1 MREHPRWGEEGIGE
15 AVEYWSHFKRCLR
28 DCPHKESLVDPL
40 RMSEVLELS
49 IATSIQGNFGKFSC
63 MVSRES
69 HVSHMMLRSL
79 CGCPTNKV
87 DDKDV
92 VVVKDYRDTVFIY
105 ASHKVLTRALI
116 GTLFK
121 TLEQRNLKP
130 TGINMIKPSKELLQ
144 KSAILKKSGRGS
156 LYMNEVCVV
165 SLWHGDEVIRQAS
178 GAITHF
184 CKHYAFV
191 QGVDVVMTDSTK
203 STRNEAKLWIDSAP
217 PVPPTPQVTEA
228 EPAPDAEP
236 PNLEEEQE
244 PVTVI
249 EAGNEHVSPPP
260 LNIQDPDDVVL
271 VRESSTADTLP
282 VGDKPDTPQEA
293 QTAAPPVTS

>member
-1 MREHPRWGEEGIGE
+1 
-15 AVEYWSHFKRCLR
+15 
-28 DCPHKESLVDPL
+28 
-40 RMSEVLELS
+40 
-49 IATSIQGNFGKFSC
+49 
-63 MVSRES
+63 
-69 HVSHMMLRSL
+69 MMLRSL

-105 ASHKVLTRALI
+105 ASHKVLARALI

-165 SLWHGDEVIRQAS
+165 SLWHGDEVIRHAA
-178 GAITHF
+178 GAIAYF
-184 CKHYAFV
+184 CKYYAFA
-191 QGVDVVMTDSTK
+191 QGVDLVMTDSTK
-203 STRNEAKLWIDSAP
+203 STRNEARLWIDSAP
-217 PVPPTPQVTEA
+217 PEQPAAQVTEA
-228 EPAPDAEP
+228 EPAPDVEP

-244 PVTVI
+244 PTTVI
-249 EAGNEHVSPPP
+249 EAGDDQPSLPP
-260 LNIQDPDDVVL
+260 LNIQDPDDVML

-282 VGDKPDTPQEA
+282 VGDKSDTPKEVE
-293 QTAAPPVTS
+293 TTAPPVTS